1 MSKETIQEWF
11 DEVIQKKWGN
21 SKSMVAYCQKK
32 CSDVFKSHSG
42 YLVEFEKPD
51 IKTRFCFGFGYNGQS
66 TSEDVASACD
76 RAANARTNEQYFIDK
91 NLAEYNEWLEL
102 LESDEALFLLPSY
115 SGTKACAIRTKSY
128 LWHYQYE
135 EERVVEELNEEDKK
149 NLKEIVLQE
158 KAKFTKR
165 LNTYLK
171 RYGLS
176 KIHSWTYLVD

>member
-51 IKTRFCFGFGYNGQS
+51 IKTRFCFGHGFCGI
-66 TSEDVASACD
+66 TTKEDTENAFACAD
-76 RAANARTNEQYFIDK
+76 KARKDIQYFLNE
-91 NLAEYNEWLEL
+91 NLAKYKEWLEL
-102 LESDEALFLLPSY
+102 LESDETLFLLSSY
-115 SGTKACAIRTKSY
+115 SGTKACSIRTESY
-128 LWHYQYE
+128 LWQYQYE
-135 EERVVEELNEEDKK
+135 KDRVVEELNEEDKK
-149 NLKEIVLQE
+149 NLKEIILSE
-158 KAKFTKR
+158 KAKFEKR